1 LPIKQ
6 EEVEAP
12 EATAA
17 NSDDE
22 TTETGEEKND
32 KKQRARLNASVKNSP
47 AKTSKAIKAE
57 LIETT
62 GEEATPSTSR
72 SVRLKSL
79 NIEKESNL
87 NLYLEDYFDTICS
100 FQDQTQ
106 RYLATVFYELPS
118 AKVIILF

>member
-1 LPIKQ
+1 VPKERGKRERERPITCSIFSHLNRSIHTIEGKQ
-6 EEVEAP
+6 TNEEITEIKSQESVI
-12 EATAA
+12 
-17 NSDDE
+17 
-22 TTETGEEKND
+22 TTELQEKND

-62 GEEATPSTSR
+62 GVEATPSTSR

-87 NLYLEDYFDTICS
+87 NQKYKKFN
-100 FQDQTQ
+100 
-106 RYLATVFYELPS
+106 
-118 AKVIILF
+118 